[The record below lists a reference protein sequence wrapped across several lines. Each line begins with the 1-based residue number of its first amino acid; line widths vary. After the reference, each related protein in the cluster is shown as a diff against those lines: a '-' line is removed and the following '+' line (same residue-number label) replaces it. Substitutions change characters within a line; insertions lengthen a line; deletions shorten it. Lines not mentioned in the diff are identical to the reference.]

1 VPDIILPIGISFFT
15 FQQISL
21 LVDAHKG
28 RVGQLRFWDHVLFIR
43 APRLRRGDA
52 PGHGDARFFQ
62 LA

>member
-43 APRLRRGDA
+43 APD
-52 PGHGDARFFQ
+52 
-62 LA
+62 